1 MFLQLNTGTC
11 LSNGQMKGKNNLP
24 HLSLNQGIANVT
36 KLEVKNKQFWVLS
49 FDLLHWFHTVQ
60 LLLIAWQIFGNS
72 PSGGTVLHYL
82 LEWVQNGHAERY
94 IKGVLQH
101 LQPYNSPSYWPAVSN
116 VFSFLTRVMLIHL
129 NSICC
134 WDFTN
139 KAFCFPLRSTVWFSK
154 VVLMMCVNCLLSIL
168 TDKQENMMLVYLSI
182 HWRNLTSLVSKD
194 IESEKEI

>member
-1 MFLQLNTGTC
+1 MLCNFGLKSYLWFQIELA
-11 LSNGQMKGKNNLP
+11 LRARSILKSRVWFQP
-24 HLSLNQGIANVT
+24 
-36 KLEVKNKQFWVLS
+36 KLHSTQFNY
-49 FDLLHWFHTVQ
+49 HYVQ
-60 LLLIAWQIFGNS
+60 LLLIVWQIFGNS
-72 PSGGTVLHYL
+72 PSGGAVLHYL

-94 IKGVLQH
+94 IKEVLQH

-116 VFSFLTRVMLIHL
+116 VFSLLTRVMLIHL